1 MSGIERRLKALLDAT
16 ATSEEN
22 VPRDICERLTDEE
35 LEVLER
41 EVNAA
46 RRIDGRGGSE
56 ATDGPEW
63 RGLLARRSEI
73 LARPTHLERGQLERT
88 RARAERRER

>member
-1 MSGIERRLKALLDAT
+1 MSDIERRLKALLDAT

-22 VPRDICERLTDEE
+22 VPRAIVERLTDEE
-35 LEVLER
+35 LAALER

-63 RGLLARRSEI
+63 RALLARRPEI
-73 LARPTHLERGQLERT
+73 LARSTYLERGQLERT

>member
-1 MSGIERRLKALLDAT
+1 MSGREKRLKALLDAT

-22 VPRDICERLTDEE
+22 VPRAIVERLTDEE
-35 LEVLER
+35 LAALEQ
-41 EVNAA
+41 EVNAT
-46 RRIDGRGGSE
+46 RTRDGRGGSE

-73 LARPTHLERGQLERT
+73 LARLPSLERGQLERT